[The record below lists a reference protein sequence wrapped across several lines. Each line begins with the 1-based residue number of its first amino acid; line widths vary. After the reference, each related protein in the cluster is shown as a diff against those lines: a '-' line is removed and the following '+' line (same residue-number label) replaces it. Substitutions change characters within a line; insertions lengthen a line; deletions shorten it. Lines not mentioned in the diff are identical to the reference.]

1 IASSPALRG
10 VPVALNSLA
19 TVHAVGESRRSP
31 MSINFAGI
39 HHVTAIAEDP
49 QENVDFYAGVLGL
62 RLVKKTVNFDD
73 PGSYHLYYGDAV
85 GNPGTIMTFFSW
97 PGVRRGRIGN
107 GQVSATS
114 FGVPEDSLGYWVE
127 RLLQHGVRFE
137 QPKKRFEETVLAFR
151 DPDGLAVEL
160 VTRSGGEGG
169 DVWERSPVPSEYAIS
184 GIAGVSLSEQSGEV
198 TRDLL
203 ASFLGFE
210 KAEEANRRTRYLTTS
225 TGGSFADVLE
235 RPDGPRGLTA
245 VGTVHHVAWRAP
257 DEKTQ
262 REWREEISA
271 RGLHVTPVLDRNYFR
286 SIYFREPGGVLFEI
300 ATDPPGFTVDE
311 EKAELG
317 THLKLPPWLETRRER
332 LEEVLPPLRVPVGES
347 A

>member
-1 IASSPALRG
+1 
-10 VPVALNSLA
+10 
-19 TVHAVGESRRSP
+19 
-31 MSINFAGI
+31 MSIKFAGI

-73 PGSYHLYYGDAV
+73 PSSYHLYYGDAT

-97 PGVRRGRIGN
+97 PGVHRGRIGN

-114 FGVPEDSLGYWVE
+114 FAVPEDSLGYWVE

-137 QPKKRFEETVLAFR
+137 QPKKRFDETVLALR

-160 VTRSGGEGG
+160 VTRPGG
-169 DVWERSPVPSEYAIS
+169 DRGSVWERSPVPSEHAIR
-184 GIAGVSLSEQSGEV
+184 GISGVSLSEQSGEV

-203 ASFLGFE
+203 ANFLGFE
-210 KAEEANRRTRYLTTS
+210 RVEKANGRTRYLTTRS
-225 TGGSFADVLE
+225 GGSFADVLE
-235 RPDGPRGLTA
+235 EPDGPRGLTA

-257 DEKTQ
+257 DEETQ

-300 ATDPPGFTVDE
+300 ATDPPGFAVDE
-311 EKAELG
+311 EPEHLG
-317 THLKLPPWLETRRER
+317 ESLKLPPWLEKDRASI
-332 LEEVLPPLRVPVGES
+332 EEDLPPVHLPREEG
-347 A
+347 